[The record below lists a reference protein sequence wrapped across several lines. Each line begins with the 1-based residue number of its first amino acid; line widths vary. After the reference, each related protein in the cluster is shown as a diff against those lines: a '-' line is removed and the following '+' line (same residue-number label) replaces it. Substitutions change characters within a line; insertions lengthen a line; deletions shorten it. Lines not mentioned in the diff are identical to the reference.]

1 MFGRS
6 VDPRIRV
13 EPLVEGGGPTEQ
25 FPSGGPTAWARRGQS
40 TSRPKGPGPARSQAF
55 GAIAAALWRE
65 ARTPRKGGGAPAAAP
80 RVTTPSS
87 GISPRALV
95 SNRLPAPNH
104 PNPPPPASPPPC
116 AP

>member
-25 FPSGGPTAWARRGQS
+25 FPSEGPTAWARRGQS

-55 GAIAAALWRE
+55 GAIATALWRWG
-65 ARTPRKGGGAPAAAP
+65 ANRGKGGPGPFAPPRDTPLSAGFPALAAPSHSRYAPAP
-80 RVTTPSS
+80 RRPS
-87 GISPRALV
+87 
-95 SNRLPAPNH
+95 
-104 PNPPPPASPPPC
+104 
-116 AP
+116 